1 MLWCFHLFNTSTI
14 RQVNILLD
22 GWLTEYTQIT
32 LSVYKY
38 DKGRQQQPKFHS
50 FITHPHS
57 EPRYKRDL
65 YLAYIIYYPRGTLN
79 RWPQT
84 TDIALRE
91 TGHQCQKQNQK
102 EYKLDLCKAPHDCFL
117 YYLND

>member
-22 GWLTEYTQIT
+22 GRLTEYTQIT

-57 EPRYKRDL
+57 EPRYKRDRSL
-65 YLAYIIYYPRGTLN
+65 ELFVTISDSGGLLQDFGLEFFP
-79 RWPQT
+79 
-84 TDIALRE
+84 
-91 TGHQCQKQNQK
+91 
-102 EYKLDLCKAPHDCFL
+102 F
-117 YYLND
+117 